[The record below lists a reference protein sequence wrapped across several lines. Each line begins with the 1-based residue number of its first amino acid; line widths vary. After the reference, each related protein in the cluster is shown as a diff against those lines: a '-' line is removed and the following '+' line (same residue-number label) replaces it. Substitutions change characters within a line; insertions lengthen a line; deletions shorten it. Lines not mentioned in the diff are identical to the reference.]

1 MEGRLQPT
9 ISSLQVIN
17 DHGFWFMEYVN
28 SVVTPIS
35 GINLGYLIFFPLISL
50 LFDIN
55 INQSITFFFNFLF
68 YLSFVWSIY
77 FFNKICKF
85 NIIKNFT
92 ITLIIIYSFYFV
104 SKELF
109 GLVAEYCVYFFS
121 PIMLIPYFY
130 FLKKK
135 IEVKNRFL
143 ISTFIFIT
151 VIGLIFS
158 FIKDYAIIGSLLFGL
173 FFLFEKKK
181 IRYFILTSILI
192 IIFVPTVVKNYVG
205 YKQIKNYK
213 ILYNKKPE
221 IDNIV
226 GANKYISF
234 YSGLGFISNN

>member
-1 MEGRLQPT
+1 MIFDIFTMEGRLQPT

-109 GLVAEYCVYFFS
+109 GLVAEYCIYFFHQ
-121 PIMLIPYFY
+121 LC
-130 FLKKK
+130 
-135 IEVKNRFL
+135 
-143 ISTFIFIT
+143 
-151 VIGLIFS
+151 
-158 FIKDYAIIGSLLFGL
+158 
-173 FFLFEKKK
+173 
-181 IRYFILTSILI
+181 
-192 IIFVPTVVKNYVG
+192 
-205 YKQIKNYK
+205 
-213 ILYNKKPE
+213 
-221 IDNIV
+221 
-226 GANKYISF
+226 
-234 YSGLGFISNN
+234 